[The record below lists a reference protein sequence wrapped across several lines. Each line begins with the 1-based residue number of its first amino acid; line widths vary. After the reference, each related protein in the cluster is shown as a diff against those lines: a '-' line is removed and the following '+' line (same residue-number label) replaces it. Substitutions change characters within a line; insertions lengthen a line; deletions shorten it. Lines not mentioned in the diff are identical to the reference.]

1 MKNLIIPV
9 FIAAASCACN
19 SEPQRP
25 ANAPVKY
32 MGFNTAQIDS
42 SAHVCE
48 NFFQFTAAGWIADNP
63 IPATEARWG
72 QFNLLAERNKERVKG
87 LLDSLMHVQNLPKGS
102 QAQLIGDLY
111 ASGMDSTAREQLGI
125 QPLLPL
131 LKEIKNID
139 NKGTLLPKWAQLK
152 KWGVDAPLTVYVGP
166 DEKNVTQNI
175 LYISQSG
182 LGMPDRDY
190 YLQTNSAATT
200 LQVAYRRHVQQM
212 FELAGFTAEEAASS
226 SAAVYDLEYRLAEQ
240 QMSRTAQ
247 RDPNAIYNKME
258 RTQLAKSGLPI
269 GLYFDELGIA
279 PKTFIAQQ
287 PDYFK
292 FLGQLIQDVSLDT
305 WKTYL
310 RWQVILAFAPQLNAE
325 FEAAF
330 FDFHVRQ
337 IKGNKEMAPRWK
349 RVQDA
354 MGGLSEQIGFVY
366 VQRYFPETSKAKIE
380 EMVGYIKN
388 AYRARIM
395 QNNWMSNPTKMKAA
409 EKLDAFTYKIGYP
422 DKWSDYS
429 DLDITRASYFDNLQ
443 RLKSY
448 KLAENLG
455 KLGQPVDKSE
465 WYMGAH
471 IVNAYYNPVFNEI
484 VFPAGILQAPFFDP
498 NVDDA
503 LNYGAIGGVI
513 GHEFTHG
520 FDDQGSQYDA
530 NGNLSNWWT
539 PEDRAAFD
547 ALAQRIVEQYNAYE
561 PLPGVFVNGQLT
573 LGENIA
579 DLGGLTLA
587 YHAYMQAS
595 EHKHNI
601 PLIDGFTDQQR
612 VFLGWA
618 QVWQSH
624 ATEAYLRNMVLT
636 DPHSPPQY
644 RVNGPTLNIPEF
656 YQAFGCDLP
665 SKPVVIW

>member
-1 MKNLIIPV
+1 MKNFLIPAI
-9 FIAAASCACN
+9 IAAATCACN
-19 SEPQRP
+19 STPQRP
-25 ANAPVKY
+25 ENTPVKY
-32 MGFNTAQIDS
+32 MGFNAAQIDS
-42 SAHVCE
+42 SVHACQ
-48 NFFQFTAAGWIADNP
+48 NFFQFTANGWIADNP

-87 LLDSLMHVQNLPKGS
+87 LLDSLMALPNLTKGS

-111 ASGMDSTAREQLGI
+111 ASGMDSVAREKAGA
-125 QPLLPL
+125 QPLASYLDQ
-131 LKEIKNID
+131 ID
-139 NKGTLLPKWAQLK
+139 KMDGTGSLLPTWAKLK
-152 KWGVDAPLTVYVGP
+152 KWGVQSPLGVYVSP

-175 LYISQSG
+175 LYVSQSG

-190 YLQTNSAATT
+190 YLKTDSASVALQAAYLVHIQTM
-200 LQVAYRRHVQQM
+200 LK
-212 FELAGFTAEEAASS
+212 LAGHSEDQAAAYSKTI
-226 SAAVYDLEYRLAEQ
+226 YNIEYRLAEQ

-247 RDPNAIYNKME
+247 RDPNAVYNPME
-258 RTQLAKSGLPI
+258 RTQLAKAGLPI

-287 PDYFK
+287 PDYLK
-292 FLGQLIQDVSLDT
+292 FLGKLVKEVPFND
-305 WKTYL
+305 WKTYMQ
-310 RWQVILAFAPQLNAE
+310 WHVILAFAPQLSSE
-325 FEAAF
+325 FEAAH
-330 FDFHVRQ
+330 FDFQVRQ

-366 VQRYFPETSKAKIE
+366 VKRYFPESSKEKIL
-380 EMVGYIKN
+380 EMVKYIKD
-388 AYRARIM
+388 AYSARIM
-395 QNNWMSNPTKMKAA
+395 QLNWMSNATKMKAA

-422 DKWSDYS
+422 DQWKDYS
-429 DLDITRASYFDNLQ
+429 DLDLNRASYFENMRKLTAY
-443 RLKSY
+443 KSE
-448 KLAENLG
+448 ENLK

-530 NGNLSNWWT
+530 QGNLSNWWT
-539 PEDRAAFD
+539 AEDRAAFEQ
-547 ALAQRIVEQYNAYE
+547 LANRIVEQYNAYE
-561 PLPGVFVNGQLT
+561 PLPGVYVNGQLT

-636 DPHSPPQY
+636 DPHSPAQY

-665 SKPVVIW
+665 SNPVVIW